1 MQELTSCWLSWFR
14 KAYPF
19 LYQEEI
25 GELIDLRKASKSIIT
40 RLILFGLA
48 IALVTATGRYF
59 MMTDFLRE
67 DLAKV
72 VSIQQEAL
80 ATYVAHDIDLKISGR
95 LQTLNRL
102 AEIFPLELIKKPNEL
117 RIWLERLL
125 PPTEN

>member
-1 MQELTSCWLSWFR
+1 M
-14 KAYPF
+14 
-19 LYQEEI
+19 
-25 GELIDLRKASKSIIT
+25 IDLRKASKSIIT

-80 ATYVAHDIDLKISGR
+80 ATYVAHDIELKISGR